1 MRFVALLGLLVL
13 WAAPAA
19 AEQFGSFTLHVSN
32 QSSAELT
39 FTVNQ
44 GSETTVPAGRS
55 GSFGQSFDYDQ
66 LAASP
71 DYLFQVEVR
80 GQGDAPPC
88 SVRARVEVSAW
99 GDDYLFSC
107 SPRRALIGPCLLTC
121 DYDNVGPNSK
131 ARLVYQP
138 GR

>member
-19 AEQFGSFTLHVSN
+19 AEQFGSFTLHVVN
-32 QSSAELT
+32 QSSIPLV
-39 FTVNQ
+39 FKVNQ
-44 GSETTVPAGRS
+44 GSETTVAPGATGR
-55 GSFGQSFDYDQ
+55 FGQGFDYDQ

-71 DYLFQVEVR
+71 DYLFQVTVS
-80 GQGDAPPC
+80 GQGGAPSC

-107 SPRRALIGPCLLTC
+107 SPRRELVGPCLLTC
-121 DYDNVGPNSK
+121 DYDDVGPNAK
-131 ARLVYQP
+131 ARLVYKP
-138 GR
+138 

>member
-19 AEQFGSFTLHVSN
+19 AEQFGSFTLQVVN
-32 QSSAELT
+32 QSPAELT

-44 GSETTVPAGRS
+44 GNKTTVPAGRS
-55 GSFGQSFDYDQ
+55 GRFGQGFDYDQ

-71 DYLFQVEVR
+71 DYLFQVGVS

-88 SVRARVEVSAW
+88 SVRVRVEVSAW

-107 SPRRALIGPCLLTC
+107 SPRRELVGPCLLTC
-121 DYDNVGPNSK
+121 NYDNVGPNSR
-131 ARLVYQP
+131 ARLVYKPDQ
-138 GR
+138 

>member
-1 MRFVALLGLLVL
+1 MRFVALLGLLFL

-19 AEQFGSFTLHVSN
+19 AEQFGSFALHVLN
-32 QSSAELT
+32 QSSAPLV

-44 GSETTVPAGRS
+44 GSETAVAPGATGR
-55 GSFGQSFDYDQ
+55 FGQSYDYDQ

-71 DYLFQVEVR
+71 DYLFQVEVK
-80 GQGDAPPC
+80 GQEGAPSC

-107 SPRRALIGPCLLTC
+107 SPRRELVGPCLLTC

-131 ARLVYQP
+131 ARLVYKP
-138 GR
+138 DR